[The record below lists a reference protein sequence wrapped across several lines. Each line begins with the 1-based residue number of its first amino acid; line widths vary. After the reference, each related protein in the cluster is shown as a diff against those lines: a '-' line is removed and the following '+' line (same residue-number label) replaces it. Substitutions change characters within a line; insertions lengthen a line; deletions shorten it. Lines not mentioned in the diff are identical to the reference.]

1 MAWVLELSCCAG
13 CPQPWLYL
21 EWARPALQPSCF
33 LQQAECPVLPFLPP
47 PALIM
52 ALPLPPLPGRAGPG
66 ASAAASLCSAPV
78 ADSGWGAHSRMDP
91 SPGWAPSAAQ
101 LTSGPMLARCVH
113 SSGNQGLPYAALH
126 LPHFASLVASH
137 CPPGCRAAQGGLAPP
152 CRLAPDPGCVWLQL
166 DSLTLGA

>member
-1 MAWVLELSCCAG
+1 MAWVLELSSCAG

-78 ADSGWGAHSRMDP
+78 ADSGWGAHSRVDP
-91 SPGWAPSAAQ
+91 FPWVGTVSRTAHLWPHAGQVCALLREPRPLLRCAAPSTLC
-101 LTSGPMLARCVH
+101 LTCSIPL
-113 SSGNQGLPYAALH
+113 
-126 LPHFASLVASH
+126 
-137 CPPGCRAAQGGLAPP
+137 PPGCRAAQGGLAPL

-166 DSLTLGA
+166 DSLALGA